1 MKTVLFITA
10 FVLLSGIYQVNAQT
24 EKPYWGLYGAIAL
37 PRGDFGSNDT
47 DEDKSGLAKTGF
59 GAGVEHT
66 YPLSS
71 PGLSW
76 VSNVSF
82 ILNGFDGEALKD
94 MFEDEDVDVNVDA
107 GNWINIPVM
116 TGIKYQLKGSSNMS
130 FYGMAQAGLNFV
142 KGPKIEINSSVSEY
156 DVKETITWDF
166 TSSFG
171 FSIGGGIILNEKYAI
186 GIRYL
191 MLGEPDIK
199 TTAKIS
205 INRETEEVKDKK
217 EQPISI
223 LLLTVGIRF

>member
-1 MKTVLFITA
+1 
-10 FVLLSGIYQVNAQT
+10 
-24 EKPYWGLYGAIAL
+24 
-37 PRGDFGSNDT
+37 
-47 DEDKSGLAKTGF
+47 
-59 GAGVEHT
+59 
-66 YPLSS
+66 
-71 PGLSW
+71 
-76 VSNVSF
+76 
-82 ILNGFDGEALKD
+82 LNGFDGEALKD

-142 KGPKIEINSSVSEY
+142 KGPKIEINSSVSDY

-205 INRETEEVKDKK
+205 INGETEEVKDKK